1 MAESAYDIP
10 GVLDS
15 VKKFLGL
22 DKDYDAFDSDIT
34 MHINSVF
41 NILNQLGV
49 GPDDTFTISGY
60 DQKWSSF
67 TMGNANITMVK
78 SFVFLKVRML
88 FDPPTG
94 SAYNAYEANAKEL
107 EWRLNWQHE
116 LEAEEE

>member
-10 GVLDS
+10 GVLES

-60 DQKWSSF
+60 DQNWSSF

-78 SFVFLKVRML
+78 SFVFSQSSYAVRSTHRIGVQCL
-88 FDPPTG
+88 RSQRKRTG
-94 SAYNAYEANAKEL
+94 MAIEL
-107 EWRLNWQHE
+107 
-116 LEAEEE
+116 AA